1 MQNILADVAVSVSEL
16 KKNPS
21 SVLSGTNGLPVAV
34 LNHNRVMGYMV
45 PANVYEAMVE
55 RLDELELAHL
65 VKARLDA
72 NETPVQISLDDLIG
86 EAEADIANGR

>member
-1 MQNILADVAVSVSEL
+1 MQSVLADVVVSVSEL

-21 SVLSGTNGLPVAV
+21 AVLSGANGAAVAV

-45 PANVYEAMVE
+45 PADVYEAMIE
-55 RLDELELAHL
+55 RLDDLELAQV
-65 VKARLDA
+65 VKARIDA
-72 NETPVQISLDDLIG
+72 NETPVRVSLDDLVG